1 MDNASTLETLESLSI
16 AFARHCAHHVGAWE
30 ILYAM
35 VKVREYH

>member
-1 MDNASTLETLESLSI
+1 MDYASTVETLENLSN
-16 AFARHCAHHVGAWE
+16 ALARSCAHHVGAWE